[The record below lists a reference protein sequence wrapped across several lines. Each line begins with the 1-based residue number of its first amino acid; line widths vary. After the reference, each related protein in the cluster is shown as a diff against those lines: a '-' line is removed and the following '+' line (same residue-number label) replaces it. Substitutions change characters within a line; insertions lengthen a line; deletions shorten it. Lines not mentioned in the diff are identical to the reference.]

1 MTTRELINKV
11 LRGIRQ
17 FGLILDSGTTATT
30 DPYLLMILQFV
41 NEAKEEIEESGW
53 SWHALRQT
61 VTVTIAAGTIDYD
74 LTIAGDADVDT
85 NDRARLLYENLSVDG
100 GTVGFFAS
108 TSSQPMVFDVTD
120 STEHRLTEETLEDIE
135 SRHFLDGVQT
145 QAILSQFCIYSDG
158 DSLHMK
164 VYPIPSET
172 RTVKLRIYIPQ
183 AELSSTDLTTTL
195 SVPSRPVWT
204 LALLKANQERG
215 DELGQPGSTAHLAYL
230 NAHGSAVAREQRPG
244 DITVGLDR

>member
-1 MTTRELINKV
+1 
-11 LRGIRQ
+11 
-17 FGLILDSGTTATT
+17 
-30 DPYLLMILQFV
+30 
-41 NEAKEEIEESGW
+41 
-53 SWHALRQT
+53 
-61 VTVTIAAGTIDYD
+61 
-74 LTIAGDADVDT
+74 
-85 NDRARLLYENLSVDG
+85 
-100 GTVGFFAS
+100 
-108 TSSQPMVFDVTD
+108 
-120 STEHRLTEETLEDIE
+120 
-135 SRHFLDGVQT
+135 
-145 QAILSQFCIYSDG
+145 
-158 DSLHMK
+158 MK